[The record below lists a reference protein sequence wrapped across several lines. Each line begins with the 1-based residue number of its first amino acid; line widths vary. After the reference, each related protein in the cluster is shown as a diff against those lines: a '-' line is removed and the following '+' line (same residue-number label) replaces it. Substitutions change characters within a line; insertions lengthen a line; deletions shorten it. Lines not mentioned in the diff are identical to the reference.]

1 MKRISATLN
10 RALAAPVLA
19 VIAASLVFAQGAPQR
34 REESMKGAVIKGKAP
49 VNKEV
54 LKVNLP
60 KPYETK
66 LGNGLQV
73 VVLENHKLPTFA
85 MQMAILSGGLADKQ
99 PGVAQFTASLL
110 REGTKTR
117 TSKQIAEQVDALG
130 ASLSAS
136 AGLSSL
142 ASNVSASGLTDNLDQ
157 VMELFADVILNPT
170 FPADEFDNLKT
181 RTLAQ
186 IPFQRSQPSFLA
198 DEMFYRALYGNHP
211 AAHVSLSAA
220 EIQQLTPEM
229 LKQFHATHYK
239 PNNAI
244 FYIVGDVNPAE
255 VVSRLEKAFGAQTG
269 PSWTRG
275 EVSATAIPKVKET
288 DATKIYLIDRPGS
301 VQTNLLLG
309 NLTIERDDPDYFALE
324 VMNRVVGGGPSAR
337 LFLNLR
343 EDKGYTYGAYS
354 SVSSYKYRG
363 SFQAG
368 AEVRTDVTEGS
379 MKELMYELRRI
390 RDEKVPVEEFEN
402 AKRSI
407 IGGFALELESPQSLL
422 SNIITQ
428 KLYGLPADYWDT
440 YPQKIAAVTA
450 DDVQRVARK
459 YIDLGK
465 LQIIAVGD
473 AKRVADVMKQ
483 FGAVALYDTEGKP
496 LQSPA
501 PAAAAAGNAPNASG
515 DVAAIIG
522 KWNLTASSPDGQVAL
537 KLEIKSK
544 GANIDGTLDTPL
556 GQFPVISASVQGA
569 DVMIKV
575 KSELQGNQAEV
586 QIAGKLDGD
595 TMKGKMT
602 SAGWPTVDF
611 TGKKEK

>member
-10 RALAAPVLA
+10 RALAASVLA

-34 REESMKGAVIKGKAP
+34 REGSTKGAVIKGKAP

-85 MQMAILSGGLADKQ
+85 MQMVITSGGLADKQ

-117 TSKQIAEQVDALG
+117 TSKQIAEQVDGLG
-130 ASLSAS
+130 ASLSAG

-142 ASNVSASGLTDNLDQ
+142 SSNVSASGLTDNFDQ

-170 FPADEFDNLKT
+170 FPADEFNNLKT

-211 AAHVSLSAA
+211 AARVSLSAA
-220 EIQQLTPEM
+220 DIQQITPEM
-229 LKQFHATHYK
+229 LKQFHATYYK
-239 PNNAI
+239 PNNAT
-244 FYIVGDVNPAE
+244 FYIVGDVKPAE
-255 VVSRLEKAFGAQTG
+255 VVVRLEKAFGV
-269 PSWTRG
+269 WTRG
-275 EVSATAIPKVKET
+275 EVHATTIPAVKET
-288 DATKIYLIDRPGS
+288 GATKIYLIDRPGS

-309 NLTIERDDPDYFALE
+309 NLTIERADPDYFALE

-363 SFQAG
+363 AFQAS

-379 MKELMYELRRI
+379 MKEFMHELKRI
-390 RDEKVPVEEFEN
+390 RDEKVPAEEFEN

-422 SNIITQ
+422 SDIVVQ
-428 KLYGLPADYWDT
+428 KLYNLPADYWDT
-440 YPQKIAAVTA
+440 YPQKIAAVTV

-459 YIDLGK
+459 YLDLGK
-465 LQIIAVGD
+465 LQIVAVGD
-473 AKRVADVMKQ
+473 AKQIADVMKK
-483 FGAVALYDTEGKP
+483 FGDVTLYGTEGKP

-501 PAAAAAGNAPNASG
+501 PAASSSNSG
-515 DVAAIIG
+515 SG
-522 KWNLTASSPDGQVAL
+522 GGTASLAGLAGLWSLTVNSPNGEVTL
-537 KLEIKSK
+537 KLEIKPNGSEIG
-544 GANIDGTLDTPL
+544 GALETPF
-556 GQFPVISASVQGA
+556 GQFPVVGGSLNGS
-569 DVMIKV
+569 DVTIKV
-575 KSELQGNQAEV
+575 KADMQGTPTDV
-586 QIAGKLDGD
+586 QIAGKLDGGA
-595 TMKGKMT
+595 MKGQIT
-602 SAGWPTVDF
+602 SSAFPAADF
-611 TGKKEK
+611 TAKKEK